1 MIPKDSSHTQNDDN
15 ISPTPETASKN
26 FDIAKSVI
34 SLSEMANIP
43 ADMVDPKTILS
54 NQEAIE
60 AALNASSWLVIR

>member
-1 MIPKDSSHTQNDDN
+1 MARKDSSQTQNDNN

>member
-1 MIPKDSSHTQNDDN
+1 MIQNDSSHTHNDDN
-15 ISPTPETASKN
+15 INPTLETASKN